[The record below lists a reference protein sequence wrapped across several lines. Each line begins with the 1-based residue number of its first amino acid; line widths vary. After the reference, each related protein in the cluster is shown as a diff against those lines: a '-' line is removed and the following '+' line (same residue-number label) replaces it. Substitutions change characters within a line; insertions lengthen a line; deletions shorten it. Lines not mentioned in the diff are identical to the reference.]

1 MLRAGL
7 LALSGAAASLVAAAP
22 AHAGEVVVSVT
33 GLRSAKGVVRAC
45 LTAREDVFPKCIKDA
60 ASHRLVVAASG
71 KVELR
76 FTGVKPGNYA
86 IALLHDENGNG
97 KADRAMGMMP
107 KEGYGFSRDA
117 PVNMAPPR
125 FKDAVMPIGDGTQR
139 MTIKMRYF
147 L

>member
-1 MLRAGL
+1 VTRTGV
-7 LALSGAAASLVAAAP
+7 LALAAGAVMVAAAAP
-22 AHAGEVVVSVT
+22 AQASDVVITVT
-33 GLRSAKGVVRAC
+33 NIRSTKGVVRAC
-45 LTAREDVFPKCIKDA
+45 MTARADVFPKCNKDPNAYRVVVPA
-60 ASHRLVVAASG
+60 AT

-97 KADRAMGMMP
+97 KADRSLGMMP

-117 PVNMAPPR
+117 PVNMAPPK
-125 FKDAVMPIGDGTQR
+125 FNDAVMAIGEGLSR
-139 MTIKMRYF
+139 LTIKMRYF